1 MLLQPP
7 PEASQ
12 AVGEAAEGAR
22 EGFNA
27 GEVIIEHVSN
37 TSLDHPLIHLPR
49 VFGID
54 MSVTKHVLMLWIVA
68 GILFFGL
75 TWLVRRYLGQERLI
89 PGRVTS
95 LLEIAIEFVR
105 DSIVEPNVGHKW
117 VVAWTP
123 LLLTLFLFILTA
135 NLIGVIPV
143 FDVLE
148 LLNSTVIHASPDSF
162 FSRVLHGGV
171 TATGN
176 YNVTAA
182 LATISFFAIIV
193 AGSRAHG
200 FVQHWKNMVPK
211 GLPWPIYI
219 LLIPIEILGMFVR
232 PFALTM
238 RLAANMT
245 GGHISILALLSLIF
259 IFTQVFGQAIA
270 GIGVGMVLSLP
281 IGVGLT
287 ALELIVIL
295 VQAYVFTLLT
305 AVFMGMAI
313 HAHH

>member
-1 MLLQPP
+1 MLHLQPP
-7 PEASQ
+7 AEAEQ
-12 AVGEAAEGAR
+12 ATEAAK

-37 TSLDHPLIHLPR
+37 TSVDDPLIHLPR
-49 VFGID
+49 IFGID

-68 GILFFGL
+68 ALLFVGV
-75 TWLVRRYLGQERLI
+75 TWIVRRYLAQERLI
-89 PGRVTS
+89 PGRAAS
-95 LLEIAIEFVR
+95 LLEITLEFVR
-105 DSIVEPNVGHKW
+105 DSIAAPNLGQKW
-117 VVAWTP
+117 VMAWTP
-123 LLLTLFLFILTA
+123 MLLTLFLFIFTA
-135 NLIGVIPV
+135 NLMGVIPV

-148 LLNSTVIHASPDSF
+148 LLNSTVIHAAPDSWF
-162 FSRVLHGGV
+162 TRVLHGGV

-182 LATISFFAIIV
+182 LATITFFAIIV
-193 AGSRAHG
+193 AGARAHG

-211 GLPWPIYI
+211 GLPWPIYF

-238 RLAANMT
+238 RLAANMA
-245 GGHISILALLSLIF
+245 GGHIAILALLSLIF
-259 IFTQVFGQAIA
+259 VFTSLFGRAIA

-305 AVFMGMAI
+305 AVFIGMAI

>member
-7 PEASQ
+7 PEAADAAGQ
-12 AVGEAAEGAR
+12 AAEAAK
-22 EGFNA
+22 EGFDA

-54 MSVTKHVLMLWIVA
+54 MSVTKHVLMLWVVA
-68 GILFFGL
+68 TVLFVGL
-75 TWLVRRYLGQERLI
+75 TWLVRRYLRQERLI
-89 PGRVTS
+89 PDRTMS

-117 VVAWTP
+117 VLTWTP

-143 FDVLE
+143 FDVLS
-148 LLNSTVIHASPDSF
+148 LLNGTVIHAPPDSF
-162 FSRVLHGGV
+162 FSRLLHGGV
-171 TATGN
+171 TVTGN
-176 YNVTAA
+176 FNVTAA
-182 LATISFFAIIV
+182 LATVTFFASIV
-193 AGSRAHG
+193 AGARAHG
-200 FVQHWKNMVPK
+200 FVRHWKNMVPK
-211 GLPWPIYI
+211 GLPWPIYF
-219 LLIPIEILGMFVR
+219 LLIPVEIMGMFVR

-245 GGHISILALLSLIF
+245 GGHIAILALLSLIF
-259 IFTQVFGQAIA
+259 IFTNLFGHAIA
-270 GIGVGMVLSLP
+270 GLGVGLVLSLP
-281 IGVGLT
+281 IAVGLT

-295 VQAYVFTLLT
+295 VQAYVFTLLS
-305 AVFMGMAI
+305 AVFIGMAI
-313 HAHH
+313 HTHH

>member
-1 MLLQPP
+1 MLFQPQ
-7 PEASQ
+7 PEVPQ
-12 AVGEAAEGAR
+12 AAGEAAK

-37 TSLDHPLIHLPR
+37 SSLEDPLIHLPR

-68 GILFFGL
+68 ALLFFGL
-75 TWLVRRYLGQERLI
+75 TWAIRRYLKQERLI
-89 PGRVTS
+89 PDRMTS

-105 DSIVEPNVGHKW
+105 DSIVGPNLGQKW
-117 VVAWTP
+117 VLAWTP
-123 LLLTLFLFILTA
+123 MLLTLFLFILTA
-135 NLIGVIPV
+135 NLMGVIPI

-148 LLNSTVIHASPDSF
+148 LLNSTVIHAGPDSWF
-162 FSRVLHGGV
+162 TRVLHGGV

-182 LATISFFAIIV
+182 LATITFFSIIV
-193 AGSRAHG
+193 AGTRAHG

-238 RLAANMT
+238 RLAANMA
-245 GGHISILALLSLIF
+245 GGHIAILALLSLVF
-259 IFTQVFGQAIA
+259 VFTELFGRAIA
-270 GIGVGMVLSLP
+270 GVGVGMVLSLP

-305 AVFMGMAI
+305 AVFIGMAI

>member
-1 MLLQPP
+1 MLHLQPP
-7 PEASQ
+7 AEAEQ
-12 AVGEAAEGAR
+12 AAKAAK

-27 GEVIIEHVSN
+27 GELIIEHVSN
-37 TSLDHPLIHLPR
+37 TSVDDPLIHLPR

-54 MSVTKHVLMLWIVA
+54 MSVTKHVFMEWVVA
-68 GILFFGL
+68 AILFFGI
-75 TWLVRRYLGQERLI
+75 TWLVRRYLAQERMI
-89 PGRVTS
+89 PGRAAS
-95 LLEIAIEFVR
+95 LLEITLEFVR
-105 DSIVEPNVGHKW
+105 DSIVGPNLGQKW
-117 VVAWTP
+117 VRVWTP
-123 LLLTLFLFILTA
+123 MLLTLFLFIFTC
-135 NLIGVIPV
+135 NLMGVIPL

-148 LLNSTVIHASPDSF
+148 LLNSTVIHAGPDSWF
-162 FSRVLHGGV
+162 THLLHGGV

-182 LATISFFAIIV
+182 LATVAFFAIIV
-193 AGSRAHG
+193 AGTKAHG
-200 FVQHWKNMVPK
+200 FVKHWKNLVPG

-219 LLIPIEILGMFVR
+219 MLIPIEILGMFVR

-238 RLAANMT
+238 RLAANMA
-245 GGHISILALLSLIF
+245 GGHIAILALLSLIF
-259 IFTQVFGQAIA
+259 VFTSLFERSIA
-270 GIGVGMVLSLP
+270 GIGIGVVLSLP

-305 AVFMGMAI
+305 AVFIGMAI

>member
-7 PEASQ
+7 PEA
-12 AVGEAAEGAR
+12 AHEAAEGAT

-49 VFGID
+49 VFDID

-68 GILFFGL
+68 AILFFGL
-75 TWLVRRYLGQERLI
+75 TWLVRRYLKQERLI
-89 PGRVTS
+89 PGRITS
-95 LLEIAIEFVR
+95 LLEIAIDFVR

-117 VVAWTP
+117 VAAWTP

-143 FDVLE
+143 FDVLS
-148 LLNSTVIHASPDSF
+148 LLNSTVIHAAPESF
-162 FSRVLHGGV
+162 FARVLHGGV

-193 AGSRAHG
+193 AGVRAHG

-245 GGHISILALLSLIF
+245 GGHISILALLSLVF

-305 AVFMGMAI
+305 AVFIGMAI